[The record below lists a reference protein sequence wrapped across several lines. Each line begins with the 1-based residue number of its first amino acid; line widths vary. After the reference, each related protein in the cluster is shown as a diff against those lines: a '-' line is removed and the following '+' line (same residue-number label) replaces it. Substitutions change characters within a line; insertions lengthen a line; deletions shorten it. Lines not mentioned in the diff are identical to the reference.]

1 MSFTIQRQ
9 TKEAIPARLK
19 SIPENAGTVFM
30 QKKISWQDIRI
41 FIFITAGK
49 LQNDL

>member
-1 MSFTIQRQ
+1 MRFVILHFLRKIRIFAPMSFTIQRQ

-30 QKKISWQDIRI
+30 
-41 FIFITAGK
+41 
-49 LQNDL
+49 